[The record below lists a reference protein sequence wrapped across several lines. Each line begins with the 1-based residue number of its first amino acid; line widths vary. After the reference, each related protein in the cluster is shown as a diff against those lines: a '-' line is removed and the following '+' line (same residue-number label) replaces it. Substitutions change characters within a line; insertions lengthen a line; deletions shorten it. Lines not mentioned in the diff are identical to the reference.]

1 MSAFCRL
8 RCPGDIYPPVVVGKG
23 YPAGKAGEE
32 KNGEFLSC
40 LDLKFLVII
49 F

>member
-1 MSAFCRL
+1 VPFAGSAALVIF
-8 RCPGDIYPPVVVGKG
+8 IPPVVVGKG